1 MDGRQRKLNR
11 SLQQDLNRWI
21 LSATA
26 VFALLASMVSGWVA
40 FDEAQ
45 ELQDTHL
52 QQMAALV
59 ATRTLTIALPGDSDP
74 EDTLILQRLGEPS
87 PRSLPIPPGLPDGL
101 HTLEM
106 QGASW
111 RVFVYGGQFAV
122 SQQTEVRNEVAWG
135 SSLHTLLPVLLLA
148 PILMAVVSFA
158 VSRSITPVRALAS
171 VVDRRD
177 ETRLDALPDQR
188 VPQEILP
195 FITSLNRLLARLRQ
209 ALAQQQRFVADAA
222 HELRTPVAAL
232 SLLAENLA
240 HATTVEEVQARL
252 TPVQE
257 GLGRMHT
264 LVAQLLDLARLQGE
278 SQAAAQPVA
287 FQQIVKEVIADL
299 YPLAE
304 AKSIDLGMPRSEP
317 LTVPGIAENLSV
329 LVRNALENAIR
340 YTPVG
345 GQVDVSLFAENG
357 QVMFQV
363 EDTGCGIPEAE
374 LQQVFKP
381 FYRVGNS
388 AEPGNGLGL
397 AISQEVAQRLG
408 GVIRINNR
416 SHAGVR
422 FQYSQPLQGCGVK
435 AKPIQ

>member
-1 MDGRQRKLNR
+1 MDGQQRQLNR

-26 VFALLASMVSGWVA
+26 VFALLAGLVSGWVA

-59 ATRTLTIALPGDSDP
+59 ATRTLTIALPDDSDP
-74 EDTLILQRLGEPS
+74 EDTLILQRLGESS
-87 PRSLPIPPGLPDGL
+87 PRSLPIPSGLPDGL

-106 QGASW
+106 QGAGW
-111 RVFVYGGQFAV
+111 RVFVYGGQFAI

-135 SSLHTLLPVLLLA
+135 NSLHTLLPVLLLA
-148 PILMAVVSFA
+148 PVLMAVVSFA

-252 TPVQE
+252 APVQE
-257 GLGRMHT
+257 GLGRMRT
-264 LVAQLLDLARLQGE
+264 LVAQLLNLARLQGE
-278 SQAAAQPVA
+278 SQPAAVPVA
-287 FQQIVKEVIADL
+287 FLQVVQTAIAEL

-304 AKSIDLGMPRSEP
+304 AKAIDLGMLRSEP
-317 LTVPGIAENLSV
+317 LSVLEVPGQLMV

-340 YTPVG
+340 YTPTG
-345 GQVDVSLFAENG
+345 GRVDVSLFADNG
-357 QVMFQV
+357 RAVLQV
-363 EDTGCGIPEAE
+363 EDTGCGIPAVE
-374 LQQVFKP
+374 LQQVFEP

-388 AEPGNGLGL
+388 PEPGNGLGL
-397 AISQEVAQRLG
+397 TISQEVANRLG
-408 GVIRINNR
+408 GEIRLANR
-416 SHAGVR
+416 AGGGLL
-422 FQYSQPLQGCGVK
+422 FQYTQSR
-435 AKPIQ
+435 IRM

>member
-1 MDGRQRKLNR
+1 MDGQQTPLNP
-11 SLQQDLNRWI
+11 SLQRGLNRWI

-26 VFALLASMVSGWVA
+26 VFALLASMVSGWIA

-59 ATRTLTIALPGDSDP
+59 ATHTLTIALPDDGDP
-74 EDTLILQRLGEPS
+74 EDTLILQRLGESS

-106 QGASW
+106 QGAGW

-135 SSLHTLLPVLLLA
+135 NSLHTLLPVLLLA
-148 PILMAVVSFA
+148 PVLMAVVSFA

-177 ETRLDALPDQR
+177 ENRLDALPDQR

-195 FITSLNRLLARLRQ
+195 FIISLNRLLARLRQ

-240 HATTVEEVQARL
+240 HATTVEDVQARL
-252 TPVQE
+252 APVQE
-257 GLGRMHT
+257 GLERMRT

-278 SQAAAQPVA
+278 SQPAAVPVA
-287 FQQIVKEVIADL
+287 FLPVVQTAIAEL

-304 AKSIDLGMPRSEP
+304 AKTIDLGMLRSEP
-317 LTVPGIAENLSV
+317 LSVPEIPGQLMV

-340 YTPVG
+340 YTPTG
-345 GQVDVSLFAENG
+345 GRIDVSLFADNG
-357 QVMFQV
+357 CAVLQV
-363 EDTGCGIPEAE
+363 EDTGCGIPAAE
-374 LQQVFKP
+374 LQQVFEP

-388 AEPGNGLGL
+388 PEPGNGLGL
-397 AISQEVAQRLG
+397 AISQEIAERLG
-408 GVIRINNR
+408 GAIRLANR
-416 SHAGVR
+416 PEGGLL
-422 FQYSQPLQGCGVK
+422 FQYCQTHL
-435 AKPIQ
+435 

>member
-1 MDGRQRKLNR
+1 MDGQQRQLNR

-26 VFALLASMVSGWVA
+26 VFALLASMVSGWIA

-59 ATRTLTIALPGDSDP
+59 ATRTLTIAPPDDSDP

-111 RVFVYGGQFAV
+111 RVFVYGGRFAV

-135 SSLHTLLPVLLLA
+135 NSLHTLLPMLLLA

-177 ETRLDALPDQR
+177 ENRLDALPDQR

-195 FITSLNRLLARLRQ
+195 FITSINRLLTRLRQ
-209 ALAQQQRFVADAA
+209 AITQQQRFVADAA
-222 HELRTPVAAL
+222 HELRTPVTAL

-240 HATTVEEVQARL
+240 NATTVADVQARL
-252 TPVQE
+252 IPVQE
-257 GLGRMHT
+257 GLNRMRT

-278 SQAAAQPVA
+278 KTAALQPVA
-287 FQQIVKEVIADL
+287 FQSVVQAVIADL

-304 AKSIDLGMPRSEP
+304 AKAIDLGMLRCEA
-317 LTVPGIAENLSV
+317 LTVLDVGGNLST

-340 YTPVG
+340 YTPMG
-345 GQVDVSLFAENG
+345 GMVDVSLFADAG
-357 QVMFQV
+357 QAVLQV
-363 EDTGCGIPEAE
+363 EDNGCGIPAAE
-374 LQQVFKP
+374 WQQVFEP

-388 AEPGNGLGL
+388 PEPGNGLGL
-397 AISQEVAQRLG
+397 AISQAIAKRLG
-408 GVIRINNR
+408 GEILLVNR
-416 SHAGVR
+416 ETGGLQ
-422 FQYSQPLQGCGVK
+422 FQYSTACLPV
-435 AKPIQ
+435 AFTA